1 MKLFSIIQ
9 GLRSPPKI
17 YLENTLEQN
26 IQVRTKSIQDDDPR
40 VIRSGVR
47 NIIAKFTLD
56 EQNT

>member
-9 GLRSPPKI
+9 GLRSPPQI

-40 VIRSGVR
+40 DIRSGVR